1 MRRRHPARGTVL
13 SGVALLFYLLSA
25 PGCGK
30 GHASGAATSG
40 KHVLILGFDGMDY
53 ALTKKMMDEG
63 KLPNF
68 SRLARTG
75 SFGPLQT
82 AIPPQSPVA
91 WSNFITG
98 MDSGGHGIYD
108 FIHRD
113 PKTMLPYLST
123 SKAEGGRTL
132 EIGKYQFPLTSG
144 KVELLRRGRAFW
156 DVLESHGI
164 DTTVLRMPANFPPSG
179 TAARELSG
187 MGTPDIVGTYGEFS
201 FFTSK
206 LFAFAGEDVSGGKV
220 YEVDIYDGVVDAKLY
235 GPDNPFL
242 IEPEKLT
249 SNFKVY
255 LDPKDPVAKIV
266 AGSEEVVLSAGE
278 WSDWVP
284 IEFPMIKTQTMHGM
298 VRFYLRSVRPEFEL
312 YASPVN
318 FDPMD
323 PALPIST
330 PDDYAADLAK
340 ATGRFYTQGMPED
353 TKALQSKVLTEDEFL
368 EQAHIAGQEVIDQFP
383 SVLHNW
389 KSGLLFYY
397 FGNGDQVSHE
407 MWKVMDPDHPQ
418 YDPVKDPTR
427 ADLIENIYI
436 GFDEIVGQA
445 FDYLEKTGDDFTL
458 IAMSDHGFTSWR
470 RTFHLNAWLREKG
483 YLVVKDPNLEHDP
496 GLFANVDWSH
506 TRAYGLGMNALYI
519 NVRGREKNGIVPPE
533 KREALMDE
541 IAKALTAEIDPETGL
556 PAVNKAFKREE
567 AYKDRGELEIG
578 PDIIIGFA
586 RGTRAAGTSALGGVD
601 KEILTDNTDDWSGD
615 HEMDPDTVPGLLLTN
630 RPLKR
635 PASSLTELGQSVL
648 AEFGIDEPIQPKT
661 PETTE

>member
-1 MRRRHPARGTVL
+1 MRRFPFRTLVL
-13 SGVALLFYLLSA
+13 LGVLGFVLVLVLGGLACRSS
-25 PGCGK
+25 
-30 GHASGAATSG
+30 HASSSTVPG
-40 KHVLILGFDGMDY
+40 KRVLVLGFDGMDY
-53 ALTKKMMDEG
+53 ALTKKLMDEG

-68 SRLARTG
+68 SRLSKSGT
-75 SFGPLQT
+75 FGPLQT

-123 SKAEGGRTL
+123 SKAGEPGRTL
-132 EIGKYQFPLTSG
+132 KIGKYQFPLTSG
-144 KVELLRRGRAFW
+144 TVELLRRGRAFW
-156 DVLESHGI
+156 EVLENHGI
-164 DTTVLRMPANFPPSG
+164 DTTVVRMPANYPPSG

-201 FFTSK
+201 FYTSK
-206 LFAFAGEDVSGGKV
+206 LFAFAGEDISGGKV
-220 YEVDIYDGVVDAKLY
+220 HEVDIYDGVVDAKLY
-235 GPDNPFL
+235 ALDNPFL

-249 SNFKVY
+249 SDFKVY
-255 LDPKDPVAKIV
+255 LDPKEPVAKIV
-266 AGSEEVVLSAGE
+266 AGDEEVVLSAGE
-278 WSDWVP
+278 WSGWVP
-284 IEFPMIKTQTMHGM
+284 IEFPMIKTQTLHAM

-318 FDPMD
+318 IDPMV
-323 PALPIST
+323 PAQPIST

-368 EQAHIAGQEVIDQFP
+368 AQARIAGQEVIDQFP
-383 SVLHNW
+383 DVLKKW

-418 YDPVKDPTR
+418 YDPVKDPPR

-436 GFDEIVGQA
+436 GFDGIVGQA
-445 FDYLEKTGDDFTL
+445 SDYLEKTGDDATL
-458 IAMSDHGFTSWR
+458 IVMSDHGFTSWR
-470 RTFHLNAWLREKG
+470 RTFHLNAWLRDKG
-483 YLVVKDPNLEHDP
+483 YLVVKDPNLENDP

-519 NVRGREKNGIVPPE
+519 NLRGREKNGIVPPE
-533 KREALMDE
+533 KRDALMDE
-541 IAKALTAEIDPETGL
+541 IDEALVAEIDPKTGL

-586 RGTRAAGTSALGGVD
+586 KGTRAAGTSALGAVD
-601 KEILTDNTDDWSGD
+601 KEVLTDNTDDWTGD
-615 HEMDPDTVPGLLLTN
+615 HEMDPDTVPGLLLTS
-630 RPLKR
+630 RPLTK
-635 PASSLTELGQSVL
+635 PASRLQDLGQSVL
-648 AEFGIDEPIQPKT
+648 AEFGIDEPIQPKE
-661 PETTE
+661 P